1 MNASF
6 KISDSSKTRAARCF
20 LFTAFFS
27 LLAHGYRYLSMSF
40 SGDSLLLTMEGTA
53 VYQSTLGRFL
63 QPVYWQIRGLVNAP
77 WLIGL
82 FSTIFLAAAVLI
94 AASLFDLERPLH
106 LALLSGLMV
115 TGETFAVSN
124 ATYLPWMDVY
134 ALSLL
139 LCLLG
144 AAVFWR
150 CSHGV
155 FICPVFY
162 ALACGL
168 YQSYLPAA
176 STMIILLLL
185 RQTLRGE
192 KVSRIFVRGL
202 QACASLVAGLLLY
215 AVFLSIALKIT
226 GGHASQEYNGVG
238 NISHFALDKIPV
250 LLLDTFKTPL
260 EYLFSP
266 SSATAM
272 PWHINRTP
280 AVLNL
285 ALLALSFV
293 MLLGHIR
300 KLPLSSA
307 GMVLFLVLLLPFSM
321 NFIQFVA
328 QGAVSGLTIYTYA
341 FFYLAVLFLSCAA
354 SSGLSHSAGQLS
366 TLLLS
371 LMIGL
376 NIIHSNQLYVKR
388 DLELSSTLSAMTRI
402 LNRAEETEG
411 YIPGETLVVP
421 LGLLSSSALVMERPG
436 FEAAASQQ
444 GMNTTYAAAHE
455 YSMYWYL
462 QMMLGENMAVP
473 TPEETRMLNQLPEVA
488 SIPAY
493 PAEGFAKMLDG
504 RLFIRFN

>member
-1 MNASF
+1 MNTSF
-6 KISDSSKTRAARCF
+6 KISDTFKTRAAYCF
-20 LFTAFFS
+20 LFTAIFS

-63 QPVYWQIRGLVNAP
+63 QPVYWQIRGLINAP

-82 FSTIFLAAAVLI
+82 FSTVFLAAAVLI
-94 AASLFDLERPLH
+94 AASLFDMNAPVY

-150 CSHGV
+150 CPRGAV
-155 FICPVFY
+155 ICTIFY

-168 YQSYLPAA
+168 YQSYLPSA
-176 STMIILLLL
+176 STMIIFLLL
-185 RQTLRGE
+185 RQTLHGE

-202 QACASLVAGLLLY
+202 QACASLIGGLLLY
-215 AVFLSIALKIT
+215 ALFLSIALKIT
-226 GGHASQEYNGVG
+226 GGRASQEYNGVG
-238 NISHFALDKIPV
+238 NLSHFALDRIPA

-266 SSATAM
+266 VSAKSM
-272 PWHINRTP
+272 PFHINRIP
-280 AVLNL
+280 FLLNFT
-285 ALLALSFV
+285 LLLLSFM
-293 MLLGHIR
+293 MLSQHLR
-300 KLPLSSA
+300 KLSLSSIS
-307 GMVLFLVLLLPFSM
+307 MVLFLLFMLPFSM

-328 QGAVSGLTIYTYA
+328 QGAVSGLTIYTYS
-341 FFYLAVLFLSCAA
+341 FFYLAVLFLAYKTT
-354 SSGLSHSAGQLS
+354 SSHLRSAGHLS
-366 TLLLS
+366 MILLS
-371 LMIGL
+371 MMIGL
-376 NIIHSNQLYVKR
+376 NIIHANQLYVKR

-411 YIPGETLVVP
+411 YIPGETPVVP
-421 LGLLSSSALVMERPG
+421 LGLLSSSSLVMERPG
-436 FEAAASQQ
+436 FEAAAAQQ

-462 QMMLGENMAVP
+462 KMMLGENIVVP
-473 TPEETRMLNQLPEVA
+473 TPEETRKLNQLPEA
-488 SIPAY
+488 DSIPAY
-493 PAEGFAKMLDG
+493 PAEGFAQMLDG